1 MKTFEIIVQE
11 LLSRTISVQAQNI
24 EEAIEKV
31 NQMYRKTEIVLDA
44 EDFLQKEIIPVTLK
58 NEKEVLIKEI
68 IEYLYEDEKKNFEE
82 SEKPN
87 NHIFCKIERLKTLID

>member
-1 MKTFEIIVQE
+1 METFEIIVQE

-31 NQMYRKTEIVLDA
+31 NQMYRKTEIFLDA
-44 EDFLQKEIIPVTLK
+44 EDFYEKEIIPVTLK

>member
-58 NEKEVLIKEI
+58 K
-68 IEYLYEDEKKNFEE
+68 
-82 SEKPN
+82 
-87 NHIFCKIERLKTLID
+87 

>member
-1 MKTFEIIVQE
+1 MYE
-11 LLSRTISVQAQNI
+11 LITLFFV
-24 EEAIEKV
+24 
-31 NQMYRKTEIVLDA
+31 VLH
-44 EDFLQKEIIPVTLK
+44 FKFNFSSKEIIPVTLK

>member
-44 EDFLQKEIIPVTLK
+44 EDFLQK
-58 NEKEVLIKEI
+58 
-68 IEYLYEDEKKNFEE
+68 
-82 SEKPN
+82 
-87 NHIFCKIERLKTLID
+87 

>member
-44 EDFLQKEIIPVTLK
+44 EDFLQKEKIPETVT
-58 NEKEVLIKEI
+58 NEREG
-68 IEYLYEDEKKNFEE
+68 
-82 SEKPN
+82 
-87 NHIFCKIERLKTLID
+87 